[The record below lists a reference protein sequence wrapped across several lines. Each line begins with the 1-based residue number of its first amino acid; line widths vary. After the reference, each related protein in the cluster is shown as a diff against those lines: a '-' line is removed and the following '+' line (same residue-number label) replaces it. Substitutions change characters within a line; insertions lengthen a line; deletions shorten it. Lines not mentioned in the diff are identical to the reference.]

1 MSKNAASS
9 EEAPSL
15 CKRQKSDLTVGQ
27 DLRELVSAL
36 GTLIGKNLAAN
47 IPIRSGDKNNIAT
60 RDESA

>member
-15 CKRQKSDLTVGQ
+15 RKRQKSDLTVGQ

-36 GTLIGKNLAAN
+36 RYPYRKEFGGKYPNSFG
-47 IPIRSGDKNNIAT
+47 R
-60 RDESA
+60 